1 MQHWS
6 SWVITSLGYFKDVF
20 FCIDFG
26 VMDDIGM
33 VRIREVFVDIHNHAV
48 VWKSAKTVNKR
59 LRIIHL
65 TIII

>member
-26 VMDDIGM
+26 VMDDNGM
-33 VRIREVFVDIHNHAV
+33 VRIREVFVDIHNQLFGRV
-48 VWKSAKTVNKR
+48 PRQSISAFESS
-59 LRIIHL
+59 I
-65 TIII
+65 